1 MGGLR
6 RLHRPELGIRPIVR
20 SQPGM
25 GPGTE
30 KRTVSSAH
38 VPDLD
43 GDRLGVQELVAL
55 LALGDVPEGMLCRFG
70 GQGHA

>member
-1 MGGLR
+1 
-6 RLHRPELGIRPIVR
+6 
-20 SQPGM
+20 M
-25 GPGTE
+25 GPDTE

-55 LALGDVPEGMLCRFG
+55 LALGDVPEGTLCRFG